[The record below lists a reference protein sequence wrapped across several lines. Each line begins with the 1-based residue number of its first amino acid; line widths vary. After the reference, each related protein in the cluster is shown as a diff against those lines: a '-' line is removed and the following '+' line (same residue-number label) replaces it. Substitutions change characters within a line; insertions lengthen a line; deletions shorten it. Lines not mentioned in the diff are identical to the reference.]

1 MNILMIARGYPTP
14 KEPQWGCFEQ
24 DQAEALQRYGHRVI
38 VVCVDSRFLW
48 RIRKIGTT
56 IYDKDEVVYYNSFWI
71 PGAIVS
77 LLGGGKLSLHI
88 RRLQLL
94 RLYKM
99 IVAKY
104 GKPDIIYGQFFANT
118 AMGVILKQKFNIPL
132 IGIEHAGRFNNDKLD
147 NHTKYLSNF
156 AYSNTDA
163 IIAVSD
169 SLKQRLYYHF
179 HKDSFVVHNLVASI
193 FETKKP
199 DTLKKQKAFQFV
211 STGSLLYGK
220 GFDLLIIA
228 FKKSKLWEKGARLII
243 IGEGVEKNNLQKMID
258 EAGLAKQ
265 ISLVGRKTRAEI
277 ADILCASHAFVLASR
292 SENFSVA
299 VLEALSVGLPV
310 VATICGGIKECID
323 EKNGLLVPV
332 EDIDA
337 LSKALVTMHDDYA
350 RFDAKHIVSDYQNR
364 FSSTVIARQLTEIF
378 EGVIKKKNLQ
388 E

>member
-118 AMGVILKQKFNIPL
+118 AMGVVLKHKYDLPL
-132 IGIEHAGRFNNDKLD
+132 VGIEHAARFNNDILD
-147 NHTKYLSNF
+147 KRTKELSNL
-156 AYSNTDA
+156 AYTNTDA
-163 IIAVSD
+163 IIAVSE
-169 SLKQRLYYHF
+169 SLKQRLYFHF
-179 HKDSFVVHNLVASI
+179 HKDCFVVHNLVAYE
-193 FETKKP
+193 FEKRERKGV
-199 DTLKKQKAFQFV
+199 DSNVFQFV
-211 STGSLLYGK
+211 STGTLEHRK
-220 GFDLLIIA
+220 GFDLLITA
-228 FKKSKLWEKGARLII
+228 FFKTQLWKKNVRLII
-243 IGEGVEKNNLQKMID
+243 IGGGDEKERLQKMI
-258 EAGLAKQ
+258 ESVGLSKK
-265 ISLVGRKTRAEI
+265 ILLVGRTTRAEI

-323 EKNGLLVPV
+323 DKNGLLVPV
-332 EDIDA
+332 EDVDA
-337 LSKALVTMHDDYA
+337 LSKALVTMYDDYA
-350 RFDAKHIVSDYQNR
+350 RFDANHIVSDYQNR